1 MNTELNTEP
10 VDTVRVI
17 KTANCPS
24 LSERST
30 LSYKIGTDAPSGIQ
44 FRVCG
49 NTGGGFFNDEWVAL
63 ASIQKVI
70 NKMPKG
76 VAVTSS
82 TFGSIFAGKSN
93 NTSGFLLAVMK
104 HVGLA
109 KPLADSVRGY
119 EFLDTAEFIAE
130 MDALIAA
137 LPELVMAEAVNAA
150 PANKKSPIKGKAIKP

>member
-17 KTANCPS
+17 RTADCPS

-30 LSYKIGTDAPSGIQ
+30 LTYKIGCDPEIQ
-44 FRVCG
+44 FRICG
-49 NTGGGFFNDEWVAL
+49 NTGGGFFNDEWVPFSA
-63 ASIQKVI
+63 IQKVI

-82 TFGSIFAGKSN
+82 TFSSIFAGKSN

-109 KPLADSVRGY
+109 KALAGAVRGY
-119 EFLDTAEFIAE
+119 EFLDTTEFIAE
-130 MDALIAA
+130 MDALIAE

-150 PANKKSPIKGKAIKP
+150 PVSKKLAIKGKTIKP

>member
-17 KTANCPS
+17 KTADCPS

-30 LSYKIGTDAPSGIQ
+30 LSYKIGSNPDIQ

-49 NTGGGFFNDEWVAL
+49 NTGGGFFNDEWVPLSA
-63 ASIQKVI
+63 IQKVI

-82 TFGSIFAGKSN
+82 TFSSIFAGKSN

-119 EFLDTAEFIAE
+119 EFLDTTEFIAE

-137 LPELVMAEAVNAA
+137 LPELVMAEAVDAA
-150 PANKKSPIKGKAIKP
+150 PVSKKSPIKGKAIKP

>member
-30 LSYKIGTDAPSGIQ
+30 LTYKIGCDPDIQ

-82 TFGSIFAGKSN
+82 TFSSIFAGKSN

-137 LPELVMAEAVNAA
+137 LPELVMAEAVDAV
-150 PANKKSPIKGKAIKP
+150 PVSKKSPIKAKAIKP

>member
-30 LSYKIGTDAPSGIQ
+30 LSYKIGSNPDIQ

-49 NTGGGFFNDEWVAL
+49 NTGGGFFNDEWVPLSA
-63 ASIQKVI
+63 IQKVI

-76 VAVTSS
+76 VAFWYRSPTEPPRRHFVEPRVKPKSS
-82 TFGSIFAGKSN
+82 TLARPSIGKSWLTAASAYRVKLAPSKVGD
-93 NTSGFLLAVMK
+93 NTRSPYVVHGWAVFT
-104 HVGLA
+104 VIWL
-109 KPLADSVRGY
+109 
-119 EFLDTAEFIAE
+119 
-130 MDALIAA
+130 
-137 LPELVMAEAVNAA
+137 
-150 PANKKSPIKGKAIKP
+150 

>member
-17 KTANCPS
+17 KTASCPS
-24 LSERST
+24 LSDRST
-30 LSYKIGTDAPSGIQ
+30 LTYKIGCNPDIQ

-49 NTGGGFFNDEWVAL
+49 NTGGGFYNDEWVPLSA
-63 ASIQKVI
+63 IQKVI

-82 TFGSIFAGKSN
+82 TFSSIFAGKSN

-109 KPLADSVRGY
+109 KPLTGSLRGY
-119 EFLDTAEFIAE
+119 EFLDTTEFVAA
-130 MDALIAA
+130 MDVLIAA
-137 LPELVMAEAVNAA
+137 LPEVVMAEEINA
-150 PANKKSPIKGKAIKP
+150 PVSKKLAIKSKAIPT